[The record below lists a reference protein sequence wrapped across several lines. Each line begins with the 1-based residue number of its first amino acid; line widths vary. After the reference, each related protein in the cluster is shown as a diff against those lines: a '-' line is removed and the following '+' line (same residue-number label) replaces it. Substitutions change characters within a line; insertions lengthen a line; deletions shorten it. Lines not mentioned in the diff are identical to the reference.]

1 MQTSNSSPRGIWLP
15 LITPFKDG
23 AFDETS
29 ARRLAAHYVAAPIDG
44 FILAAT
50 TGEGLTTDED
60 EIERF
65 VHICREAIEASSRRV
80 QVYLGVSGS
89 DTRKVIKALAQTA
102 SWPIDGYLIACPY
115 YTRPSQAGLF
125 QHFSALAE
133 TTTKP
138 IMIYNIPYRTGVN
151 LGNEQMLRLAALP
164 NIVGLKDC
172 SADAT
177 QSFDLLRDRPEGFS
191 ILTGEDALFHN
202 ALTQGADGGI
212 LASAHIATDA
222 FANVYRLMQDGDQAR
237 GLAAWRAL
245 VDLPRLLFAEP
256 SPSPI
261 KHWLWRTGLIDSPE
275 VRLPMTNVSDA
286 LAARIDKAIAERR

>member
-29 ARRLAAHYVAAPIDG
+29 ARRLAKHYVTAPIDG

-60 EIERF
+60 EIERLA
-65 VHICREAIEASSRRV
+65 HICREEIDASSRHV
-80 QVYLGVSGS
+80 QVYLGVSGC
-89 DTRKVIKALAQTA
+89 DTRKVIKTLARTA

-115 YTRPSQAGLF
+115 YTRPSQLGLF
-125 QHFSALAE
+125 QHFRALAE
-133 TTTKP
+133 NTTKP

-164 NIVGLKDC
+164 NIIGLKDC
-172 SADAT
+172 SADAS

-222 FANVYRLMQDGDQAR
+222 FASVYRRMQDGDHAG

-256 SPSPI
+256 SPAPI

-275 VRLPMTNVSDA
+275 VRLPMTNVSEA
-286 LAARIDKAIAERR
+286 LAARIDKQIAERP